1 MSSCEKPI
9 FVSIINESYTPG
21 NQSPYIVRSW
31 FSSIVGGVSGIV
43 IDTLNI
49 TKEKF
54 VATLMEVCKNHN
66 RICLYLCIHG
76 VQYRENEEVHE
87 KLKIND
93 KVEIPDYEFTAI
105 LNGLQYEELY
115 IFNESC
121 HGAGLFNSIVLD
133 RNSIKI
139 KNIILFNVCSK
150 DQKCYVKIISTQ
162 SVGIVSHYL
171 FTNRINPFKTPDIA
185 YNAIKKYFPDLQTTV
200 TLLKNLN

>member
-66 RICLYLCIHG
+66 RICLYLCILG
-76 VQYRENEEVHE
+76 VYIKMQPIRNMFQGGDNGDS
-87 KLKIND
+87 IN
-93 KVEIPDYEFTAI
+93 
-105 LNGLQYEELY
+105 
-115 IFNESC
+115 
-121 HGAGLFNSIVLD
+121 
-133 RNSIKI
+133 
-139 KNIILFNVCSK
+139 
-150 DQKCYVKIISTQ
+150 
-162 SVGIVSHYL
+162 
-171 FTNRINPFKTPDIA
+171 
-185 YNAIKKYFPDLQTTV
+185 TV
-200 TLLKNLN
+200 TCTYTMNNVDIERELGRFGATAFDIYAENTEFVPVGYSTTSLLTNSYVI